1 MAPHLTSTH
10 EQLIISLVLDKM
22 PHSSSLLALAET
34 LICTTALDIEMDAS
48 EPYELCQLRERLAT
62 DRKSLQDHLED
73 PDSPYASLLGL
84 DGLYWA
90 LRFSWANLQDY
101 VEEANTNLLNEE
113 AGFRPEWFC
122 VKELADGSFVPSRPR
137 IHRHQTLNDYQIWS
151 GSEEIPIVAWE
162 EDDYLVATD
171 DYPHEEDEYPHEED
185 EEKRIPWEDYDQ
197 DDLRKMDRQLSRGY

>member
-1 MAPHLTSTH
+1 
-10 EQLIISLVLDKM
+10 M

-62 DRKSLQDHLED
+62 DRKSLQDHLEY

-122 VKELADGSFVPSRPR
+122 VKELTDGSFVPSRPR

-151 GSEEIPIVAWE
+151 GSEEIPVVAWE

-185 EEKRIPWEDYDQ
+185 EEERIPWEDYDQ